1 MPQKSS
7 RTKSYSRMY
16 IDPVYTMSLLDAQRR
31 KFKIR
36 YRIGRKARKNTQK
49 I

>member
-7 RTKSYSRMY
+7 RTKSYSWRY
-16 IDPVYTMSLLDAQRR
+16 IDPVYTMSLMVAQRR

-36 YRIGRKARKNTQK
+36 YRIGRKARKNTQRQ
-49 I
+49 